1 MQLNQES
8 RFVKQIVQILLSF
21 VCAFVIFYTCSKKH
35 VSTIIT
41 NKTDTVF
48 VVKTDTI
55 YKTSY
60 IPKFYEVEQ
69 YVYDTVTLTDTVFIV
84 QDYKEVRVYQDTIR
98 DTSFIVFLTDTI
110 TQNRIVSRSYYGEVL
125 RTEQTITKTSTIQK
139 KRTFCAGISLMYEY
153 ENYVIPGVL
162 IGTQKNNI
170 GTHILYNPNFI
181 GFQALWHF

>member
-1 MQLNQES
+1 M
-8 RFVKQIVQILLSF
+8 ILYLL
-21 VCAFVIFYTCSKKH
+21 K
-35 VSTIIT
+35 
-41 NKTDTVF
+41 
-48 VVKTDTI
+48 KTDTI

-110 TQNRIVSRSYYGEVL
+110 TQNRIVSRSYYGEVF
-125 RTEQTITKTSTIQK
+125 RTETTISKESIIQN

-153 ENYVIPGVL
+153 EKSVLPGVI
-162 IGTQKNNI
+162 IGTQKNNV
-170 GTHILYNPNFI
+170 GTHLLYNPKFI
-181 GFQALWHF
+181 GVQSVWHF